1 MRTRRCEETLARA
14 TFNLTIEGSTTDVRT
29 LEIVGWSA
37 DGKPVADAIVD
48 VDFATGDV
56 LALDGAGVALG
67 NVRATLL
74 TSDGGEFVVPVQLL
88 DAAATSAAMV
98 TVTDLTGDSA
108 LVGGDAWDQALAL
121 GALSTTGRGVI
132 GGYTFDDAH
141 GIDSSRQVWEG
152 TFNIDQAYNG
162 VAFEFS
168 APADRCLPEGVEPPA
183 DGAVTW
189 EEQLVLQGTAKK
201 PRWKTVSLG
210 IKEAGTE
217 VWAWPFVARVR
228 DPNPEGV
235 YVSLTPVDGGPAAR
249 AESAWVRVPT
259 IERLWTTVDLG
270 RTGNTVAEEV
280 IEVSVTRVG
289 AKGDPATVTVVRW
302 DGRIRFQNGGGA
314 ALPGPE
320 VVATWADATSV
331 PSVVSVS
338 GIDGGDWDGTL
349 RVNLRGP
356 DVWEDL
362 DMKVTVLAGKEAFT
376 TPAISAPLTELTSTF
391 EGTFVFDASPDGAT
405 YRWKCVGCGDD
416 FSPFEVQAR
425 FGSGTRISAGQAN
438 SKAELL

>member
-1 MRTRRCEETLARA
+1 
-14 TFNLTIEGSTTDVRT
+14 
-29 LEIVGWSA
+29 
-37 DGKPVADAIVD
+37 
-48 VDFATGDV
+48 
-56 LALDGAGVALG
+56 
-67 NVRATLL
+67 
-74 TSDGGEFVVPVQLL
+74 
-88 DAAATSAAMV
+88 
-98 TVTDLTGDSA
+98 
-108 LVGGDAWDQALAL
+108 
-121 GALSTTGRGVI
+121 
-132 GGYTFDDAH
+132 
-141 GIDSSRQVWEG
+141 
-152 TFNIDQAYNG
+152 
-162 VAFEFS
+162 
-168 APADRCLPEGVEPPA
+168 
-183 DGAVTW
+183 
-189 EEQLVLQGTAKK
+189 
-201 PRWKTVSLG
+201 
-210 IKEAGTE
+210 
-217 VWAWPFVARVR
+217 
-228 DPNPEGV
+228 
-235 YVSLTPVDGGPAAR
+235 
-249 AESAWVRVPT
+249 
-259 IERLWTTVDLG
+259 
-270 RTGNTVAEEV
+270 
-280 IEVSVTRVG
+280 
-289 AKGDPATVTVVRW
+289 VTVVRW